1 MILNDFLG
9 DSNRIDILESFL
21 DNEGYSLT
29 LDDVKHISE
38 VSNPLPDLNSLIKIG
53 ILSERNG
60 EYELNLKD
68 KRVIYLSLINNEEYS
83 RKLKEMDKTGIFNE
97 VKTFPSD
104 IYSKIYQLTKKYNL
118 GSISI
123 ENDEVYSY
131 IYIIKV
137 PQKLDYKKILQLW
150 DKILDDV
157 KEFCKQ
163 KEYESYYKNIQIVLR
178 R

>member
-9 DSNRIDILESFL
+9 DSNRIEILESFL

-38 VSNPLPDLNSLIKIG
+38 VSNPLPDLTILVKIG

-83 RKLKEMDKTGIFNE
+83 RKLKEMNK
-97 VKTFPSD
+97 
-104 IYSKIYQLTKKYNL
+104 
-118 GSISI
+118 
-123 ENDEVYSY
+123 
-131 IYIIKV
+131 
-137 PQKLDYKKILQLW
+137 
-150 DKILDDV
+150 
-157 KEFCKQ
+157 KEF
-163 KEYESYYKNIQIVLR
+163 Y
-178 R
+178 

>member
-29 LDDVKHISE
+29 LEDVRHISE
-38 VSNPLPDLNSLIKIG
+38 VSNPSPDLTILVKIG

-68 KRVIYLSLINNEEYS
+68 KRVIYLSLIDNEEYS

-97 VKTFPSD
+97 VKTFSSD
-104 IYSKIYQLTKKYNL
+104 IKYIEQNSGDKATFTYSEEES
-118 GSISI
+118 SIKSC
-123 ENDEVYSY
+123 ELVST
-131 IYIIKV
+131 
-137 PQKLDYKKILQLW
+137 
-150 DKILDDV
+150 
-157 KEFCKQ
+157 
-163 KEYESYYKNIQIVLR
+163 
-178 R
+178 